1 MPNLSKN
8 KGEWSEVYIFLKLLI
23 DGKVY
28 AADKNLKKIPTA
40 FLNILKILREEIAG
54 KVYAYV
60 PAACVPDNVVHIYR
74 NGVDTSKTCTTGDL
88 TWQKDYLWMELNHS
102 HGSASFTIPL
112 VESFLNS
119 IFITKTSSPARA
131 VSKMF
136 GGTVDITMDV
146 SDYKTGLSHVVGF
159 SCKSEFAAKSTLF
172 NASHDNTNFV
182 YKVVGNIDDALMEQF
197 NNTFTTT
204 GAVAIGERIQLL
216 KDTDCTLEFLNPAM
230 TTAEANLVMSGGL
243 EMPKIVGEVLR
254 HYYFDNNGKRAG
266 CSIEH
271 AIDNLAKVNPV
282 GYPANQRMLPTYR
295 KKMADLLFDMF
306 TGMKLRA
313 SWDGRRTVNGGYI
326 VALASGD
333 VLAYHSCLEDEFKDF
348 LISRLGLES
357 PSCSRHEFM
366 SIYKVGDEYRLKLN
380 LQIRFIARQTT

>member
-28 AADKNLKKIPTA
+28 AADKNLNKIPTA
-40 FLNILKILREEIAG
+40 FLHILKILREEIAG

-60 PAACVPDNVVHIYR
+60 PGPIVHIFL
-74 NGVDTSKTCTTGDL
+74 NDVDTHHTCTTHDL
-88 TWQKDYLWMELNHS
+88 IWQRDYLWGELNKFHNT
-102 HGSASFTIPL
+102 ASFSIPTT
-112 VESFLNS
+112 VNFLNS

-159 SCKSEFAAKSTLF
+159 SCKSEFAGKSTLF

-182 YKVVGNIDDALMEQF
+182 YKVEGHINDELMQQF
-197 NNTFTTT
+197 NTTFNSK
-204 GAVAIGERIQLL
+204 GEFAIGDRIQLL
-216 KDTDCTLEFLNPAM
+216 KDANCKLKFLK
-230 TTAEANLVMSGGL
+230 TCKEVSEANLVMSGGL
-243 EMPKIVGEVLR
+243 ELPKIIGEVLR

-282 GYPANQRMLPTYR
+282 GYPPSVRMLPTYR
-295 KKMADLLFDMF
+295 KKIADLLFDMF
-306 TGMKLRA
+306 TGMKLRTA
-313 SWDGRRTVNGGYI
+313 WDGRRTVNGGYI
-326 VALASGD
+326 VALENGD

-348 LISRLGLES
+348 LITRLGLES

-366 SIYKVGDEYRLKLN
+366 RIYKVGDEYRLKLN
-380 LQIRFIARQTT
+380 LQIRFIARQKT